1 MAREPEMV
9 CYDVQCG
16 LVSEQAARDDY
27 GVVLGREGRR
37 YTVDRDATD
46 RLRGRKRA
54 DRGPLPMFSR
64 GPYFDEMKR
73 DRAIARPQDFD
84 DPDDG
89 WFADGVVP
97 EAAE

>member
-1 MAREPEMV
+1 MV

-27 GVVLGREGRR
+27 GVALGREGRR

-46 RLRGRKRA
+46 RLRGRMKA

-64 GPYFDEMKR
+64 GPYVEEMKR
-73 DRAIARPQDFD
+73 SNGIARPPGYD

-89 WFADGVVP
+89 WFADGMVP